1 LNPVRRNP
9 AFGALAGLGLLLPL
23 APAAQEDL
31 SRADLEQLRDR
42 IEAARQEAEAVAD
55 RKEAAESELAEAE
68 EALTRA
74 ARRLNRTASAL
85 QATRQRLAA
94 LRARRDRVRRDLGDE
109 RAALAAEI
117 RALYMAGG
125 NSTLRLLLSQGD
137 PRAVGRTLVWGDY
150 LARARQARIGN
161 YGDSLRELE
170 DLAQRIARREREL
183 ERRNAEVRERR
194 DELAARQTAYRRTV
208 ARLGE
213 RLTDRREQVADLQAR
228 EERLERLLGEL
239 GDPDRVGQRI
249 DLAGRRGGLPWPARG
264 PLRAAFGSER
274 QSGLTW
280 KGIFIAHPAGDAVE
294 AIAPGRVVF
303 ADWMRGYGQ
312 LLILDHGHGFMS
324 LYGHNRALLARLGDW
339 VEAGET
345 LARVG
350 QSGPY
355 EESGLYFELRR
366 QGRPQDPV
374 AWLGPR

>member
-1 LNPVRRNP
+1 MRRNP
-9 AFGALAGLGLLLPL
+9 AFGALAGLALLLPL
-23 APAAQEDL
+23 TPAAEEDL
-31 SRADLEQLRDR
+31 SRADLEKLRDR
-42 IEAARQEAEAVAD
+42 IETAREEAEAVAG
-55 RKEAAESELAEAE
+55 RKDAAESELADAEA
-68 EALTRA
+68 ALTRA

-85 QATRQRLAA
+85 QATRERLAA
-94 LRARRDRVRRDLGDE
+94 LRSRREAVRDDLGEE
-109 RAALAAEI
+109 RDALAAEI
-117 RALYMAGG
+117 RALYTAGG

-150 LARARQARIGN
+150 LARARQARIGDF
-161 YGDSLRELE
+161 GDSLEELD
-170 DLAQRIARREREL
+170 DLAQRIARREQEL
-183 ERRNAEVRERR
+183 ERRDAEVRQRR
-194 DELAARQTAYRRTV
+194 DELAARQSEYRRTV
-208 ARLGE
+208 ARLDD
-213 RLTDRREQVADLQAR
+213 RLTDRREQVADLEAR
-228 EERLERLLGEL
+228 EDRLESLLGEL
-239 GDPDRVGQRI
+239 DDPEQAGERV
-249 DLAGRRGGLPWPARG
+249 DLAQRRGGLPWPARG

-280 KGIFIAHPAGDAVE
+280 KGIFIAHSAGDPVSAV
-294 AIAPGRVVF
+294 APGRVVF

-324 LYGHNRALLARLGDW
+324 LYGHNRALLAELGDW
-339 VEAGET
+339 VEAGDT